1 MRLRSFVEAER
12 LWRWIRAVD
21 MPTRPLVLRTL
32 VYPREA
38 ILRIRRAVQKGMP
51 EGAAINR
58 ERERLL
64 PMGFAEQANHRGKEV
79 TGNRRSDCAGA
90 VHPEHGRVGNGRVP
104 RNQEAMKGESL
115 IEEVLTVLMLV
126 ALWLLWLM
134 VPA

>member
-1 MRLRSFVEAER
+1 MSSAKQV
-12 LWRWIRAVD
+12 
-21 MPTRPLVLRTL
+21 
-32 VYPREA
+32 
-38 ILRIRRAVQKGMP
+38 
-51 EGAAINR
+51 NR
-58 ERERLL
+58 
-64 PMGFAEQANHRGKEV
+64 RGKEV
-79 TGNRRSDCAGA
+79 GNRQRGAGA